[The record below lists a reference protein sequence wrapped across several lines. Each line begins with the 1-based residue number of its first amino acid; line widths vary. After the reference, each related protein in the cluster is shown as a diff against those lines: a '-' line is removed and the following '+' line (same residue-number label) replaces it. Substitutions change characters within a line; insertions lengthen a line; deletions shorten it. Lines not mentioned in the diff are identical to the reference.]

1 VVLAR
6 KLEEKSMK
14 QTQRRAV
21 LLASSCVWVAGKMK
35 QLYRT
40 EAGCK
45 LKIDHR
51 GIALASGSSRGRN
64 TSRIRTTKKILHERF
79 LSVLTLQ
86 TELKPK
92 ISRAEQRRPGGE
104 P

>member
-14 QTQRRAV
+14 QTQSRAV
-21 LLASSCVWVAGKMK
+21 LLASSYVWVAGKMK

-51 GIALASGSSRGRN
+51 GIALASGSSRERN
-64 TSRIRTTKKILHERF
+64 TSRIRTTKKILE
-79 LSVLTLQ
+79 
-86 TELKPK
+86 
-92 ISRAEQRRPGGE
+92 AESKNCCRRENPLAKKSSSG
-104 P
+104 